1 MKLLT
6 FLFVFGIS
14 LVSWSQII
22 YGSVSNTYYFVQ
34 QNDHQAPSQ
43 IINSYPLIWY
53 NSLYRTEGYIFK
65 QLNRSEL
72 SFGHMLNSNFGYE
85 LSLAYLK
92 PTTITDKSENIIRT
106 LKGDFVQGLAKF
118 ILNVPLDRF
127 DIYTKIGVNIIT
139 GSLKFNQ
146 SLDVN
151 TANELL
157 WNYKYYDNF
166 SLGFNASIG
175 LNYRLSD
182 RFSLFTELSFLSQS
196 FSPKKGEV
204 TRFSISGVN
213 QLDQLNESPYFSQ
226 IEFGD
231 EYQYDEVNPN
241 NTNNNNPQKLYR
253 RNYTLGGYGLT
264 IGAKYVLWEKKKV
277 EKPFDE

>member
-6 FLFVFGIS
+6 FLFVLGIS
-14 LVSWSQII
+14 LVSWSQSI
-22 YGSVSNTYYFVQ
+22 YGSVSNTYSFVQ

-53 NSLYRTEGYIFK
+53 NSLYRTEGYTFK

-106 LKGDFVQGLAKF
+106 LEGDFVQGLAKF

-127 DIYTKIGVNIIT
+127 DIYTKIGVNVIT

-175 LNYRLSD
+175 LNYRISD
-182 RFSLFTELSFLSQS
+182 RFSLFTELSLLSQS

>member
-1 MKLLT
+1 MKLLP
-6 FLFVFGIS
+6 FLFMLGMS
-14 LVSWSQII
+14 LVSRSQNI

-146 SLDVN
+146 SLDAN

-175 LNYRLSD
+175 LNYRISD

-196 FSPKKGEV
+196 FSPKKGEA

-213 QLDQLNESPYFSQ
+213 QLNELNEFPYFSK

-231 EYQYDEVNPN
+231 EYQYEYANPN
-241 NTNNNNPQKLYR
+241 NTNNDNPQKLYR
-253 RNYTLGGYGLT
+253 RSYALGGYGLT
-264 IGAKYVLWEKKKV
+264 IGAKYVLWEKKK
-277 EKPFDE
+277 